1 MKNDP
6 TFKLLAAVILAGVI
20 VAFANPSRPT
30 AIEHPTE
37 PEATVTAQTTP
48 ATE

>member
-20 VAFANPSRPT
+20 VAFASPSHSVDPIIDS
-30 AIEHPTE
+30 A
-37 PEATVTAQTTP
+37 P
-48 ATE
+48 ATQAASTE